1 MRALP
6 RLAAMLSLG
15 ALLLPG
21 AAAGDPSDDLMRAST
36 EAGANDTDSDFN
48 NIEIVDAVLEPKL
61 DLERI
66 GSRRG
71 ANNLL
76 TVFAGIRNKTAR
88 KLVIEIETIYKDQ
101 GGNVLNTG
109 SWIAFTLQPHEEQDY
124 RSSAISE
131 AAVDF
136 IIRVRRV
143 RAAE

>member
-1 MRALP
+1 MRAFS

-15 ALLLPG
+15 ALLVPR
-21 AAAGDPSDDLMRAST
+21 AAVGDPSDDLMRAST

-48 NIEIVDAVLEPKL
+48 NIEIVDPVLESRL

-88 KLVIEIETIYKDQ
+88 KLEVEIETIYKDQ

-109 SWIAFTLQPHEEQDY
+109 SWIEFTLGPHEEQDY

-136 IIRVRRV
+136 IIRVRKARS
-143 RAAE
+143 AE

>member
-1 MRALP
+1 
-6 RLAAMLSLG
+6 MLSLG
-15 ALLLPG
+15 TLLLPG
-21 AAAGDPSDDLMRAST
+21 PVAGDPSDDLMRAST
-36 EAGANDTDSDFN
+36 DAGANDADSDFN
-48 NIEIVDAVLEPKL
+48 NIEIVDPVLEPKL

-88 KLVIEIETIYKDQ
+88 KMEIEIETIYKDQ

-109 SWIAFTLQPHEEQDY
+109 SWIEFTLQPHEEQDY

-136 IIRVRRV
+136 LIRVRRA